1 MKQDN
6 IISQEKIDILNQ
18 RLDEA
23 AIQNE
28 SIRQT
33 VPMIKLTLSTIEGK
47 TEMQVGS
54 LIISLFSVCC
64 IENQIALVDQLR
76 EQHMKAMRHAISD
89 QIPELKNI
97 IDKLINKRNNDDTD
111 DK

>member
-1 MKQDN
+1 MKKDDV
-6 IISQEKIDILNQ
+6 ISQEKIDFLNQ

-23 AIQNE
+23 AIQDAN
-28 SIRQT
+28 IRKT

-47 TEMQVGS
+47 TEMQVGA

-64 IENQIALVDQLR
+64 IENQMALIDQLR
-76 EQHMKAMRHAISD
+76 DQSMKAMCSAISD
-89 QIPELKNI
+89 HCPELKNI
-97 IDKLINKRNNDDTD
+97 IDEIINKKNSDDTD